1 MNRSPRACFF
11 GSGETF
17 EIIIT
22 ALAQPVPIHVCGS
35 KGMFAEFLS
44 DGDAFGHGLPI
55 SMAKFKRENF
65 DGL

>member
-1 MNRSPRACFF
+1 
-11 GSGETF
+11 
-17 EIIIT
+17 
-22 ALAQPVPIHVCGS
+22 
-35 KGMFAEFLS
+35 MFAEFLS